1 MIIVKGLL
9 QRVWFERSLI
19 FIAIHLFASIFVA
32 DTVFI
37 FVNVAIYICRVRI
50 LHDFHRI
57 SLEEKK
63 DSTTRKAYKKRYK
76 CKVF

>member
-37 FVNVAIYICRVRI
+37 FINVAIYIRGVRI
-50 LHDFHRI
+50 LHNLHRL

-63 DSTTRKAYKKRYK
+63 NNSA
-76 CKVF
+76 